1 MRVLAAVA
9 VLAFGVHAS
18 DIDPVAVPAVLDL
31 LNKTDPVTKKKVAK
45 GRMLDW
51 HGIRVHFA
59 GEKSAVEFKKTPK
72 KYLALLKL
80 RLVEVKPG
88 TTVVSLENATC
99 PVTGGKVDR
108 KALVDRAGIRV
119 YLSSAGAVKK
129 FTAAPE
135 KHLAKLGYRQV
146 PRVIDLRNI
155 TCPVTGDTCYI
166 EAGIWGEQDG
176 IRVHFC
182 CDDCIKEFKQ
192 NPKRVFQVLMVDPKK
207 LKTTVR

>member
-9 VLAFGVHAS
+9 VIAFGVHAS
-18 DIDPVAVPAVLDL
+18 EIDPVAVPAVLDL

-45 GRMLDW
+45 GRTVDW
-51 HGIRVHFA
+51 HGIRAHFA
-59 GEKSAVEFKKTPK
+59 GEKSAGEFKKTPK
-72 KYLALLKL
+72 KYLAALKL

-88 TTVVSLENATC
+88 TTVVSLENARC

-119 YLSSAGAVKK
+119 YLSSAGAKEK
-129 FTAAPE
+129 FTAAPG

-155 TCPVTGDTCYI
+155 SCPVTGDTCYV
-166 EAGIWGEQDG
+166 EAGIWAEHDG

-182 CDDCIKEFKQ
+182 CDDCIKEFKEH
-192 NPKRVFQVLMVDPKK
+192 PKRVFQVLMVDPKK
-207 LKTTVR
+207 LKTTVQ